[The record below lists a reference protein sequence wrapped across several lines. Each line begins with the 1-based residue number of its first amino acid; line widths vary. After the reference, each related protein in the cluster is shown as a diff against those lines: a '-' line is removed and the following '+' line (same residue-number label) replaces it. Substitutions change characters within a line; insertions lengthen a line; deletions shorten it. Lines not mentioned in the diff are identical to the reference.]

1 MKLCYENQAR
11 KSGSVYCMV
20 ERKTKLSIFDTF
32 KTKTQQLTGE
42 AKRQRSIIQHLT
54 DSTSSASKTR
64 TSISQKIAEENA
76 IKWKNI
82 YSGVFRD
89 LDEVLIPL
97 GLVEEEGS
105 LPLKRGPKELQ
116 QNGMPFYHLTDQGL
130 LVALSINEIQNRESI
145 LEQIISKSNGEEKEI
160 LQIIQRMISVAPS
173 FGYSLFERYIR
184 TFCNGNISE
193 LRPFTIPNLRKSADS
208 SSKIQMELLEGFSK
222 LEKTER
228 ENALIFLKKIE

>member
-1 MKLCYENQAR
+1 
-11 KSGSVYCMV
+11 MV

-64 TSISQKIAEENA
+64 TSISQKIAKENA

-97 GLVEEEGS
+97 GLVEEEGR
-105 LPLKRGPKELQ
+105 LPLKRGPKALQ

-145 LEQIISKSNGEEKEI
+145 LERIISKSNGEEKEI
-160 LQIIQRMISVAPS
+160 LQIIQKMISVAPS

-184 TFCNGNISE
+184 TFCHGKISE
-193 LRPFTIPNLRKSADS
+193 LRPFTITNLKKSADS

-222 LEKTER
+222 LQKIER
-228 ENALIFLKKIE
+228 EDALVFLKKIE

>member
-1 MKLCYENQAR
+1 MI
-11 KSGSVYCMV
+11 

-97 GLVEEEGS
+97 GLVEEEGR
-105 LPLKRGPKELQ
+105 LPLKRGPKALQ

-145 LEQIISKSNGEEKEI
+145 LEQIISKSGGEEKEI

-184 TFCNGNISE
+184 TFCNLS
-193 LRPFTIPNLRKSADS
+193 
-208 SSKIQMELLEGFSK
+208 
-222 LEKTER
+222 
-228 ENALIFLKKIE
+228 LIHI

>member
-1 MKLCYENQAR
+1 M
-11 KSGSVYCMV
+11 
-20 ERKTKLSIFDTF
+20 
-32 KTKTQQLTGE
+32 
-42 AKRQRSIIQHLT
+42 
-54 DSTSSASKTR
+54 
-64 TSISQKIAEENA
+64 
-76 IKWKNI
+76 
-82 YSGVFRD
+82 
-89 LDEVLIPL
+89 IPL
-97 GLVEEEGS
+97 GLVEEEGR
-105 LPLKRGPKELQ
+105 LPLKRGPKALQ

-228 ENALIFLKKIE
+228 ETALIFLKKIE

>member
-1 MKLCYENQAR
+1 MI
-11 KSGSVYCMV
+11 

-54 DSTSSASKTR
+54 ASTSSASKTR

-97 GLVEEEGS
+97 GLVEEEGR
-105 LPLKRGPKELQ
+105 LPLKRGPKALQ